1 MVDDAAADERER
13 ILDKAKSWRDS
24 GRLSEEDYSAVCAV
38 VMVDERELTQEEID
52 FASTLEGVMT
62 KLGYDYN
69 DPNSVLAYKRSL
81 EYDTID
87 ALPAG
92 PELDRMVLE
101 AIGYKNM
108 GGVAPDYWRHP
119 TNDFTVHLREF
130 NPSEDIG
137 VAMQAYEFMHSWGWA
152 MFFEDMRLN
161 PTPRPED
168 RCWWYELNRWDNPE
182 AVLEGVQFATHDWEL
197 DGGGAT
203 MQECICHAL
212 LKVAKLRVNG

>member
-1 MVDDAAADERER
+1 MVDVSTMPELEEPKTLDE
-13 ILDKAKSWRDS
+13 
-24 GRLSEEDYSAVCAV
+24 
-38 VMVDERELTQEEID
+38 VM
-52 FASTLEGVMT
+52 AG
-62 KLGYDYN
+62 LGYDIS
-69 DPNSVLAYKRSL
+69 DPESLPRYKRSL
-81 EYDTID
+81 EYDAID

-161 PTPRPED
+161 PTQSYSPP
-168 RCWWYELNRWDNPE
+168 
-182 AVLEGVQFATHDWEL
+182 
-197 DGGGAT
+197 GGP
-203 MQECICHAL
+203 L
-212 LKVAKLRVNG
+212 LVV